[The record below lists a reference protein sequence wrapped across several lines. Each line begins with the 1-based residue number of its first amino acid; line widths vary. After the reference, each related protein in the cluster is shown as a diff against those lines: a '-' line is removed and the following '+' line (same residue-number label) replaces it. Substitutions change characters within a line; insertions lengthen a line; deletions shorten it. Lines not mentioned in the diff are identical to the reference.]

1 MLNEI
6 WKLSHVQVGQNYER
20 SKSSNVTHYRDGT
33 TKIGRHYEGS
43 QISTQSGCFSL
54 EIGEKLGGSTKTK
67 NFKETFNQIAINF
80 ESSSNDITKNNVA
93 GKFIANIKKGNV
105 RYMVVVETKLNDM
118 IREYRFKCLQYFMFN
133 YDVLPKNKNKL
144 LLGLLLTILVWF
156 AYYPRNYCYTYKV
169 VVPNILV
176 SL

>member
-33 TKIGRHYEGS
+33 TKIGRHYEDS

-67 NFKETFNQIAINF
+67 NFKETFNQIAMNF

-93 GKFIANIKKGNV
+93 DKLIANIKKRNV
-105 RYMVVVETKLNDM
+105 RYSIGLNV
-118 IREYRFKCLQYFMFN
+118 C
-133 YDVLPKNKNKL
+133 
-144 LLGLLLTILVWF
+144 
-156 AYYPRNYCYTYKV
+156 
-169 VVPNILV
+169 NILCLSMMFCLKIKNV
-176 SL
+176 TRSTTHNFSVVCILS